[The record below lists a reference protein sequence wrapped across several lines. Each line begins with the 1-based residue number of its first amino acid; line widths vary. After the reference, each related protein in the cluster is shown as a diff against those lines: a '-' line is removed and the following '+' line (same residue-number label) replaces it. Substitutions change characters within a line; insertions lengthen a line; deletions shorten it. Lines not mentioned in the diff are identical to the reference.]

1 MKVLVSGATGLIG
14 HRVVAALHTAG
25 RAVRVVTRDPG
36 RVRHP
41 KTVEVVSWNGHT
53 LAPRE
58 LRGIG
63 AIVHLAGENI
73 GQRWS
78 DETRRRIRESRVRGT
93 RLVAEAVGALE
104 PRPVLLCA
112 SAVGYY
118 GQQGDERLTEDASRG
133 EGFLAEVVEAWES
146 AADPAREAGARVVHF
161 RQAPILARHEGMIK
175 RMSLPFK
182 LGLGGRVGSGDQWWS
197 WVTLD
202 DIVSAYLFALERP
215 LAGTLN
221 LVAPGVV
228 RNRDFVD
235 ALGDVLHRPTVLPL
249 PAAAVRLVWGD
260 MGDEFLLGGQRAVP
274 DRILGEG
281 FTFAHPELGPALE
294 HVLRR

>member
-1 MKVLVSGATGLIG
+1 MRIAITGASGLIG
-14 HRVVAALHTAG
+14 STLEPALRERGHDVVRLVRRAPAG
-25 RAVRVVTRDPG
+25 ANEIRWDPAG
-36 RVRHP
+36 AELDVA
-41 KTVEVVSWNGHT
+41 T
-53 LAPRE
+53 LE
-58 LRGIG
+58 GVG

-93 RLVAEAVGALE
+93 RLVAEAVAALE

-118 GQQGDERLTEDASRG
+118 GQKGDERLTEDVSRG

-146 AADPAREAGARVVHF
+146 AAEPAREAGARVVHF

-221 LVAPGVV
+221 LVAPGIV

-235 ALGDVLHRPTVLPL
+235 AFGDVLHRPTVLPL

-281 FTFAHPELGPALE
+281 FAFAHPELGPALE